1 MLSTFTGRL
10 LIGIAILVIT
20 FLQFK
25 LWLGEGGYAD
35 RHAMVELT
43 QQQNDKNLKLAERN
57 RVLAAEVNDLKNGME
72 AVEEHARL
80 DLGLVRSHETFI
92 QLTALP
98 PPTAVSKPAAS

>member
-1 MLSTFTGRL
+1 MLSTITGRL

-25 LWLGEGGYAD
+25 LWFGEGGYTD

-43 QQQNDKNLKLAERN
+43 KQQDEKNIKLAERN

-80 DLGLVRSHETFI
+80 DLGLIRPHETFV
-92 QLTALP
+92 QLSALP
-98 PPTAVSKPAAS
+98 PPVAVQTPAAS